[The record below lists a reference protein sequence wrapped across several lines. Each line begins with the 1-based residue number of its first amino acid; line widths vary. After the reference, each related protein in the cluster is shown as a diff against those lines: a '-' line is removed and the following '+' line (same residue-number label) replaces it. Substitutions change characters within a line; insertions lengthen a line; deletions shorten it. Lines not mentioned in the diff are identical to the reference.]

1 VVNNK
6 YPLQVAACV
15 ISLLLLMASA
25 AEAAVKARVDRNTV
39 DLNESFLL
47 EIVVDS
53 DIDSQPD
60 VSALETDFEVGQ
72 SSQLSNTMYINGEIT
87 RSRTW
92 TYQLMARRAG
102 NFEIPP
108 VRVGNELSQ
117 PILITV
123 REPAKAPPGE
133 ADVFITSEVD
143 LAETYVQAQVLYRI
157 KVYRAV
163 PTRQPAL
170 RDPDFGGVE
179 VLIEQAGDERSYEAR
194 LNDRTYNV
202 VERVYAIFP
211 QESGEVTISPA
222 RFEARVLR
230 DGRITGR
237 KIFTSEPQ
245 TVRVLPIPEPPA
257 DFPQAAWL
265 PARDLVLSERW
276 SREIDELEAGE
287 PITRTVTVSAVGLL
301 ETQIPVIDPPVIQ
314 GLNVYPDRPELKRSV
329 EPGGIRGIRNEQYAM
344 IATKSGEK
352 SLPEMK
358 LPWWDVS
365 AREWRVATLPGR
377 TISVMSS
384 GEPAIPDEPVQVVT
398 PAEDTAPDEVVTVE
412 SELWQRIAEALA
424 VLWLLTLA
432 AWWWSSRSRR
442 ERKRE
447 PKEAA
452 PPPVHKQ
459 QAQCLK
465 TARKAALE
473 GDGAGVRQAL
483 LEWSRLEWPAG
494 APRSIGE
501 LAERVSA
508 RCQWLALGWRSH
520 CTLPALFCGTR
531 SRCCKQ
537 KQRPAAAAY
546 ASDLI
551 ASAAACPP
559 IEAVRVR

>member
-6 YPLQVAACV
+6 YPVQVTACM
-15 ISLLLLMASA
+15 IGLLLLMASA

-143 LAETYVQAQVLYRI
+143 LVETYVQAQVLYRI

-179 VLIEQAGDERSYEAR
+179 VLIEPAGDERSYEAR

-287 PITRTVTVSAVGLL
+287 PITRTVTVSALGLL
-301 ETQIPVIDPPVIQ
+301 ETQIPVIDPPVVQ
-314 GLNVYPDRPELKRSV
+314 DVNVYPDRPELTRRI

-344 IATKSGEK
+344 IATESGEK

-384 GEPAIPDEPVQVVT
+384 GEPAVPAEPEQVVT
-398 PAEDTAPDEVVTVE
+398 PAEDTAQDEVVTVE
-412 SELWQRIAEALA
+412 SGLWQRIAEALA

-447 PKEAA
+447 PREAA

-473 GDGAGVRQAL
+473 GDSMGVRRAL
-483 LEWSRLEWPAG
+483 LEWSRLEWPSG

-508 RCQWLALGWRSH
+508 PLSDELRVLSD
-520 CTLPALFCGTR
+520 
-531 SRCCKQ
+531 
-537 KQRPAAAAY
+537 AAY
-546 ASDLI
+546 GANGAHWDGEAIARYLRSFAVLDDDGGKKSDDPL
-551 ASAAACPP
+551 PP
-559 IEAVRVR
+559 LMPQT

>member
-1 VVNNK
+1 MVNSK
-6 YPLQVAACV
+6 SLLLVTACATG
-15 ISLLLLMASA
+15 LLLLMASVA
-25 AEAAVKARVDRNTV
+25 DAAVRARVDRNTV

-60 VSALETDFEVGQ
+60 VSALEADFEVGQ

-108 VRVGNELSQ
+108 VTVGNESSE

-143 LAETYVQAQVLYRI
+143 LDETYVQAQVLYRI

-179 VLIEQAGDERSYEAR
+179 VLIEPAGDERSYEAR

-202 VERVYAIFP
+202 VERVYAVFP

-237 KIFTSEPQ
+237 KVFTSESQ
-245 TVRVLPIPEPPA
+245 TIRVLPIPDPPA
-257 DFPQAAWL
+257 DFPEAAWL
-265 PARDLVLSERW
+265 PARDLRLSERW
-276 SREIDELEAGE
+276 SREIDQLEAGE
-287 PITRTVTVSAVGLL
+287 PITRTVTVSALGLL
-301 ETQIPVIDPPVIQ
+301 ETQIPVVDPPVVQ
-314 GLNVYPDRPELKRSV
+314 GVNVYPDRPELTKSI

-365 AREWRVATLPGR
+365 AGEWRVATLPGR
-377 TISVMSS
+377 TISVVSS
-384 GEPAIPDEPVQVVT
+384 GEPAVPDEPVQVVA
-398 PAEDTAPDEVVTVE
+398 PADDTAQGDVVTVH
-412 SELWQRIAEALA
+412 SELWRRIAESLA

-432 AWWWSSRSRR
+432 GWWWSSRPRR
-442 ERKRE
+442 ERERE
-447 PKEAA
+447 PKESA

-459 QAQCLK
+459 QARCLK

-473 GDGAGVRQAL
+473 GDGAVVRQAM
-483 LEWSRLEWPAG
+483 LEWSRLEWPTG

-508 RCQWLALGWRSH
+508 PLSDELRALSN
-520 CTLPALFCGTR
+520 
-531 SRCCKQ
+531 
-537 KQRPAAAAY
+537 AAY
-546 ASDLI
+546 GANGAHWDGEAI
-551 ASAAACPP
+551 ARYLRSFAVLGADATKKGDDPLPP
-559 IEAVRVR
+559 LMPQN